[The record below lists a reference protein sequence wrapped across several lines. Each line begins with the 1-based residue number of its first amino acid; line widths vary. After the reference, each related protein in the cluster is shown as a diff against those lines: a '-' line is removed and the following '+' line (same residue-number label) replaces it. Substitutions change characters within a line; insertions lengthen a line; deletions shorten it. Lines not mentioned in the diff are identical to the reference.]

1 MKAIMS
7 VRFGGGARVARV
19 FLLTALT
26 ASLPA
31 VPARAEPAKS
41 QGKAEARPQQPARDS
56 AAPTAAE
63 GKRVVSVSEVT
74 ITGRVQK
81 PVAAVD
87 VSRIPQKL
95 TLHELEQ
102 RFLPRIKRALY
113 RAPF

>member
-1 MKAIMS
+1 
-7 VRFGGGARVARV
+7 
-19 FLLTALT
+19 
-26 ASLPA
+26 
-31 VPARAEPAKS
+31 
-41 QGKAEARPQQPARDS
+41 
-56 AAPTAAE
+56 
-63 GKRVVSVSEVT
+63 
-74 ITGRVQK
+74 VQK